1 MRRRSVSSALP
12 AVLTFLSPPTV
23 TSAQKI
29 VYSTCSVHP
38 EEDELVVLAALD
50 SAECKAGGWALA
62 ERADVLPSWPRRGR
76 KEVMGKRAH
85 LADSLICC
93 EPGTDKT
100 NVRVSPRARSR
111 IWI

>member
-1 MRRRSVSSALP
+1 MKY
-12 AVLTFLSPPTV
+12 

-50 SAECKAGGWALA
+50 SSECKSGGWTLA
-62 ERADVLPSWPRRGR
+62 ERKDVLPSWERRGR
-76 KEVMGKRAH
+76 KEVMGQRAH

-100 NVRVSPRARSR
+100 NVSVPPLSSRFDQFAHSPGLYRAFSSHAS
-111 IWI
+111 